1 MTNVTNLVRELGYLE
16 RVYDLWRRE
25 NALSFC
31 VVAELD
37 GAVTLEELR
46 SAIGVV
52 QQRHPLLA
60 VTVEDTAEDVVSRA
74 PVFVHVDEP
83 VEVRAHQGVS
93 WPQMVGEELARA
105 FPRQPRPLARVVLV
119 DTDTLIFTFEHTIA
133 DGLSAATIA
142 QETVAVLNGHPL
154 LPLPIPAAQHEL
166 VQKLPPPPAAREA
179 AAEAADPRL
188 LVPGVFEFAD
198 TGEPFVSTVTWSR
211 EETDELVR
219 RCRAENTTVTGALA
233 AAEATVLAS
242 ATPPGYLRVSVPYAL
257 EHLVGDSEGFSVNIG
272 KVSIG
277 WPAQDLEN
285 LWQAACF
292 ATRTIHRVRERPAVD
307 ESVAGLTQLWNSGL
321 DRATVMD
328 ALVVA
333 NSFEL
338 MITNIG
344 RLEPTEDTGP
354 LRIRALWGPILLNQ
368 QQGQQI
374 VGACT
379 WRGRLRLATATRAKT
394 DLLEQVREL
403 LLRA

>member
-1 MTNVTNLVRELGYLE
+1 MTNLVRDLGYLE

-25 NALSFC
+25 NALSFS

-37 GAVTLEELR
+37 GAVTLDQLR

-52 QQRHPLLA
+52 QHRHPLLA
-60 VTVEDTAEDVVSRA
+60 VAVEDTADDVVSRA
-74 PVFVHVDEP
+74 PVFVHVEEP
-83 VEVRAHQGVS
+83 VEVRARQGVS
-93 WPQMVGEELARA
+93 WPQVAGQELARA
-105 FPRQPRPLARVVLV
+105 FPRTAQPLARVVLV
-119 DTDTLIFTFEHTIA
+119 DTDALVFTFEHTIA

-142 QETVAVLNGHPL
+142 EETVAVLNGHHL
-154 LPLPIPAAQHEL
+154 APLPIPAAQHEL
-166 VQKLPPPPAAREA
+166 VQKLPPPPVAREA
-179 AAEAADPRL
+179 EAGDPRL
-188 LVPGVFEFAD
+188 LIPGVFAFAD
-198 TGEPFVSTVTWSR
+198 VGEPFVSTLAWSR
-211 EETDELVR
+211 EDTDELVR
-219 RCRAENTTVTGALA
+219 RCRAEHTTVTGALA

-242 ATPPGYLRVSVPYAL
+242 AGQPEYLRVSVPYAL
-257 EHLVGDSEGFSVNIG
+257 EHLVGDSESFSVNIG

-277 WPAQDLEN
+277 WPSQDLGN
-285 LWQAACF
+285 LWEAARF
-292 ATRTIHRVRERPAVD
+292 ATQTIHRARERPDVD

-321 DRATVMD
+321 DRATVMG

-344 RLEPTEDTGP
+344 RLEPADDAGP
-354 LRIRALWGPILLNQ
+354 LRIGALWGPILLNQ

-379 WRGRLRLATATRAKT
+379 WRGQLRLVTATRAKT
-394 DLLEQVREL
+394 DLLERVREL